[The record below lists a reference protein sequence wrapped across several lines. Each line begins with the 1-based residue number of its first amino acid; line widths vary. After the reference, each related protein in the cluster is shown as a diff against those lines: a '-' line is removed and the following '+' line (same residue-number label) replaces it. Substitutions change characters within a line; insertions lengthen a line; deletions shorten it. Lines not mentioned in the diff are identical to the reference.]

1 AKKALAKKALAKKA
15 LAKMALAKKVLAKM
29 VLAKKV
35 LAKRVLAK
43 RVLAKR
49 ALAKRALAKKV
60 LAKKV
65 LAKKALAKKALAK
78 KALAKKALARE
89 ERMDREP
96 KMLRANHLVPRGH
109 RAQVTIVAE
118 RTQVQVERLVAEG
131 RRPCK
136 VRRKRIWN
144 TPRKLPTWFS
154 TTSIAN
160 AINPILSCC
169 GGWDGLQ
176 TT

>member
-1 AKKALAKKALAKKA
+1 ALAQTGLAKPV
-15 LAKMALAKKVLAKM
+15 LAKMGLAKM
-29 VLAKKV
+29 VLAKRGLAKRV

-65 LAKKALAKKALAK
+65 LAKKALAKKALA
-78 KALAKKALARE
+78 RE

-96 KMLRANHLVPRGH
+96 KMLRAHHLVPRGH